1 MPGRRGKK
9 GRSNSYEKK
18 KVGGPF
24 IADIFTK
31 ELKTGKLPFKQNEE
45 RIARYGKGFSNLLTM
60 AGNTNSNLNFQYI
73 NFIEKRYT
81 RFCMIFFNS
90 NRYSC
95 IQFPLEKN
103 RRSWYGAQVCE
114 MTLIQGIFYMFTLK
128 ILCAFACKGN
138 MGKPDHE
145 KMESASEIQNV
156 RW

>member
-1 MPGRRGKK
+1 MFGKSLNINHARLCLSLTK
-9 GRSNSYEKK
+9 FLLDEAIHTPKKLKKHKQQLSISNISISQK
-18 KVGGPF
+18 
-24 IADIFTK
+24 
-31 ELKTGKLPFKQNEE
+31 
-45 RIARYGKGFSNLLTM
+45 
-60 AGNTNSNLNFQYI
+60 
-73 NFIEKRYT
+73 KRYT

-156 RW
+156 RWIIASTRIKMFQQKCAGVLHYCVCV